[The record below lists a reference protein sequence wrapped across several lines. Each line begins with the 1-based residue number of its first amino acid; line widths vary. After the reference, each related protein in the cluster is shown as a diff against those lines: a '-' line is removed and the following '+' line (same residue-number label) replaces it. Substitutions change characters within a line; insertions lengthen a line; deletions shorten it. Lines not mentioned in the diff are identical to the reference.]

1 MKTQKHLIISIVI
14 LTTLAIASTAK
25 AQVMDDKS
33 FKGGAGFYLESGGQL
48 SPLGSCFMKI

>member
-33 FKGGAGFYLESGGQL
+33 FKGGAGFYLESGG
-48 SPLGSCFMKI
+48 